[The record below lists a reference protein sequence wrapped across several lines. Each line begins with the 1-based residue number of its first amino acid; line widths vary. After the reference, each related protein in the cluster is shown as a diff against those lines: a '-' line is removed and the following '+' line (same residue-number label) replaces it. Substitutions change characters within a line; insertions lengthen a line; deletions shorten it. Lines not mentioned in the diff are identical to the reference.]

1 MNKADQAVM
10 QAHRE
15 DLAQEREDLRAEQAE
30 ERRRLWAQSHGN
42 DSGYDPQPEA
52 EQTAAAET
60 MSKIR
65 ELERAIARIERDYSN
80 VIGGSAAYHS
90 GKQTH
95 LKPAAQKK
103 LDKLNRE
110 LDQLLDQC
118 EA

>member
-1 MNKADQAVM
+1 
-10 QAHRE
+10 
-15 DLAQEREDLRAEQAE
+15 
-30 ERRRLWAQSHGN
+30 
-42 DSGYDPQPEA
+42 
-52 EQTAAAET
+52 
-60 MSKIR
+60 MSKLDRIH
-65 ELERAIARIERDYSN
+65 ELEKAIARMEHDYTN

-90 GKQTH
+90 GKQTQ